1 MNSQNGL
8 PMKDLEI
15 FGVFKN
21 GKFTIPEK
29 EINALKNGRMTDV
42 VELTDLKGH
51 DIHIEKVSARLS
63 IEKGENGKPTLMINP
78 VYKTPNNHPLL
89 SDKEKKDLVEN
100 KVQNHTKTVSIYGSI
115 VSHGKDN
122 FEFDPKG
129 RQNYFIE
136 IQKDNGER
144 KHIWG
149 VDLERAL
156 QESGHKI
163 GDRVQLTNL
172 GYEMVNVE
180 VPIKD
185 RDGEIIRSEWK
196 SVNRNKWEVADAK
209 DRNADRQNK
218 DMVIE
223 YDQKTKQFYYYDPNS
238 IKTPERVN
246 DEQLSEQQKKKYKKG
261 DVVKLADGTE
271 FQFSPSS
278 AKGLRSNRSA
288 LVLSVLL
295 DGGISYLL
303 VTGVSKMLG
312 KNKIDENAY
321 SQGFRDAIKKVE
333 KEVERRIAR
342 NPNDKDA
349 VRDLNNIKEEYSKI
363 AADSTLPKNVRD
375 DFDINKIKR
384 LNSFDTEEGK
394 NPRKRFEQD
403 NGFDRD
409 I

>member
-1 MNSQNGL
+1 MKSQNGL
-8 PMKDLEI
+8 PMKDLEL
-15 FGVFKN
+15 FGVVKD

-29 EINALKNGRMTDV
+29 EVNALKNGGMTDV
-42 VELTDLKGH
+42 VELTDLKGQ

-63 IEKGENGKPTLMINP
+63 IGKGANGKPSLIINP

-89 SDKEKKDLVEN
+89 SDKEKKDLIDN
-100 KVQNHTKTVSIYGSI
+100 KTQNHTKTVSIYGSI

-122 FEFDPKG
+122 FEFDPNGK
-129 RQNYFIE
+129 QNYFIE
-136 IQKDNGER
+136 IQKDNGEK

-156 QESGHKI
+156 KESGHKI
-163 GDRVQLTNL
+163 GDRVQLKNL

-185 RDGEIIRSEWK
+185 RDGEIIGSEWK
-196 SVNRNKWEVADAK
+196 SVNRNRWEVTEAK
-209 DRNADRQNK
+209 ERNVYRHNK

-238 IKTPERVN
+238 INTPESVN
-246 DEQLSEQQKKKYKKG
+246 GEQLSERQIKKYKKG

-271 FQFSPSS
+271 LQFSPSS

-303 VTGVSKMLG
+303 ITGISKLLG
-312 KNKIDENAY
+312 QNKIDDNVY

-342 NPNDKDA
+342 NPNDRDA
-349 VRDLNNIKEEYSKI
+349 IRDLNNIKEEYSKI
-363 AADSTLPKNVRD
+363 SANSTLPKTVRD

-384 LNSFDTEEGK
+384 LNSIDTEEGK
-394 NPRKRFEQD
+394 NPRKRSEQD

-409 I
+409 L